1 MTMIGQAE
9 RITQQRVVAFFV
21 NTLGY
26 EYLGNWQ
33 DRPDN
38 RPIETELVRTQLR
51 RRGYTDQLSN
61 RAIDMLS
68 RAAAVVNDDLY
79 TANKRVYELLRYG
92 IPVKESPNAPTQTVK
107 LVDWDVPAQNHFGIA
122 EEVTLRGDNE
132 RRPDIVLYLNG
143 IAIVTL
149 ELKNART
156 SVETAIRQT
165 ISNQQPLFN
174 RWFYSTVQLVLA
186 GNDSQ
191 GLRYATIDTP
201 EKYWLQ
207 WQEDAHLDDGRS
219 KLDKYLGK
227 LCAKPRLLELINDFI
242 LFDGGIKKVPRTHQ
256 YFGVKAAQQRI
267 MAGHGGII
275 WHTQGSGKSIVMV
288 LLAQWILAH
297 KPNARIAVIT
307 DRDELDKQIEQVFNN
322 ANTPMVRASSGND
335 LLDKLQHPLPRLLCA
350 LIHKFGSHDS
360 DFEGYIAQL
369 HQQPQP
375 VYGDL
380 YVFVD
385 ECHRTQSGRLHKAMK
400 TILPNA
406 VFIGFTGTPLLQ
418 TDAQTTYEVFGDY
431 IHTYKFNEAVADGVV
446 LDLVYDARDIAQ
458 TLTSPERVDI
468 WFDAKTQGLNEWQ
481 KQALRE
487 QWATMQRVLSSRS
500 RMENIVQDIVFD
512 FATKPRLTT
521 QRGTAMLVANSI
533 YEACRYYELFGRT
546 ELAQR
551 CAVITSYQP
560 NANDITLEDS
570 GHQYSAS
577 DKQFVYTTYTQL
589 LSQSG
594 QGNTEQYEDWAKRLF
609 IKEPARM
616 KLLIVVD
623 KLLTGFDAPSCTYL
637 YIDKKMQNHG
647 LFQAICRTNR
657 LDGDDKQYGYVVDYK
672 DLFTHVT
679 NALKVYTVPLD
690 DKTPGGSPAIEMQA
704 RLKIE
709 RQNLE
714 AALESLFKLCEP
726 VPHPKDDVAYIQFF
740 CGNTEDAQALTQ
752 TTQVREILYKS
763 VAKLLRCYAA
773 IANQMS
779 EAGYSA
785 SQIADIKRQ
794 VESYV
799 RLREILQHASG
810 EYIDLKAYEPDMRR
824 LIDTYITA
832 SAPQAITDFD
842 NYSLMELITHIGAH
856 EAITMRLQPI
866 KDNKN
871 AIADTMAHNARAT
884 ISLKSKENPQYYR
897 RMSEMLDEIIQ
908 QLRQQAIEYGEFLRK
923 MSELAKQ
930 IVVPTS
936 EIPYPIKAL
945 YDNLSLAEADC
956 RQILE
961 ERQLYVAQQ
970 DAKLDVVRLV
980 DHAIL
985 HHRQDNWRNNQAKE
999 NIIKGA
1005 VFQVIKNVSIVEELF
1020 PIIKARTEY

>member
-9 RITQQRVVAFFV
+9 RITQQRVVDFFV
-21 NTLGY
+21 TTLGY
-26 EYLGNWQ
+26 TYLGNWH
-33 DRPDN
+33 DRPNN
-38 RPIETELVRTQLR
+38 RHIEQTLVQSYLR
-51 RRGYTDQLSN
+51 GRGYNDTLIS
-61 RAIDMLS
+61 RALDALE

-79 TANKRVYELLRYG
+79 TANQRVYELLRYG
-92 IPVKESPNAPTQTVK
+92 VPVKELPNTPTQTVK
-107 LVDWDVPAQNHFGIA
+107 LADWDAPAHNHFGIA

-143 IAIVTL
+143 IAIATL

-207 WQEDAHLDDGRS
+207 WHEDAHSDAGLG

-227 LCAKPRLLELINDFI
+227 LCAKSRLLELIHDFV

-256 YFGVKAAQQRI
+256 YFGVKAAQHRV
-267 MAGHGGII
+267 MAGQGGII

-297 KPNARIAVIT
+297 NPNARIAVIT

-322 ANTPMVRASSGND
+322 ANTPMVRANSGRA
-335 LLDKLQHPLPRLLCA
+335 LLDMLRHPTPRLLCA
-350 LIHKFGSHDS
+350 LIHKFGTHDT

-369 HQQPQP
+369 RQQPQP
-375 VYGDL
+375 VYGDV

-400 TILPNA
+400 TILPKA
-406 VFIGFTGTPLLQ
+406 IFIGFTGTPLLQ
-418 TDAQTTYEVFGDY
+418 TDAQTSYEVFGDY

-446 LDLVYDARDIAQ
+446 LDLVYDARNISQ
-458 TLTSPERVDI
+458 TLTSPERVDV

-487 QWATMQRVLSSRS
+487 QWATLQRVLSSRS

-512 FATKPRLTT
+512 FATKPRLAT

-560 NANDITLEDS
+560 NASDITLEDS
-570 GHQYSAS
+570 GHQYTAS
-577 DKQFVYTTYTQL
+577 DKQFVYATYTQL
-589 LSQSG
+589 LTQSG

-679 NALKVYTVPLD
+679 QALKVYTVPLD
-690 DKTPGGSPAIEMQA
+690 NSGTGPSPEIEMQA

-714 AALESLFKLCEP
+714 AALECLFTLCEP

-740 CGNTEDAQALTQ
+740 CGNTEDPDALTQ
-752 TTQVREILYKS
+752 TAQVREILYKS

-810 EYIDLKAYEPDMRR
+810 EFIDLKAYEPDMRR

-832 SAPQAITDFD
+832 AAPQAITDFD
-842 NYSLMELITHIGAH
+842 NYSLMELISHIGAR
-856 EAITMRLQPI
+856 EAIEMRLQPI

-871 AIADTMAHNARAT
+871 AIADTMSHNARAT
-884 ISLKSKENPQYYR
+884 ITLKSKENPQYYR

-908 QLRQQAIEYGEFLRK
+908 QLRQQAIEYAEFLRK
-923 MSELAKQ
+923 MSALAKQ
-930 IVVPTS
+930 ILLPTS
-936 EIPYPIKAL
+936 EIPYPVKAL
-945 YDNLSLAEADC
+945 YDNLALDETRC

-961 ERQLYVAQQ
+961 ERQHYDPHQ
-970 DAKLDVVRLV
+970 DVKLDVVRLV
-980 DHAIL
+980 DQTIMAN
-985 HHRQDNWRNNQAKE
+985 RQDNWRNNQAKE

-1005 VFQVIKNVSIVEELF
+1005 IFQVIKDVTIVEELF
-1020 PIIKARTEY
+1020 LIIKARTEY